1 MRDSSVLFGGEDF
14 LQRDVLPDYEK
25 IQRSLT
31 IKLGIATLFFLIL
44 VPLLALGISMDDQE
58 ADKQQMPKKNKT
70 KEIESK
76 KKKKPAA
83 KAKKGESNDKTSIAS
98 FSLGGFFFVAGYLLL
113 SGSPNNSLTARSVFQ
128 SPLFTRE
135 ECHHI
140 LDLADLAAAR
150 NYEAA
155 LAIAPEEANATV
167 TAWQK
172 EPLGWGKMRH
182 GNYPT
187 TDLNMVID
195 PFTKQ
200 DREWLGDLLDRR
212 LAPTLARVFGIPTNS
227 IRANDMFVVRYD
239 AGQRIKLDNHTDDS
253 DISVNILL
261 NEDFT
266 DGGTTFWNRVEEQP
280 YALVQPTQPGTLLS
294 HSARINHE
302 GAAISSGTRI
312 ILVGFLSV
320 DRIDPFTHRP
330 TGMSPYAS
338 WLSLPWMSVRLKA
351 GYLASRFLNDD
362 KENLVAHFFKCVW
375 GLLEALGDLSSHHHH
390 IVLVADADTEKYLQ
404 ALDEAYSKQG
414 EMQPKASWFRGQQI
428 SLNYDGSISNEWA
441 QRKEHSHIF
450 EEL

>member
-1 MRDSSVLFGGEDF
+1 MV
-14 LQRDVLPDYEK
+14 
-25 IQRSLT
+25 
-31 IKLGIATLFFLIL
+31 
-44 VPLLALGISMDDQE
+44 
-58 ADKQQMPKKNKT
+58 
-70 KEIESK
+70 
-76 KKKKPAA
+76 
-83 KAKKGESNDKTSIAS
+83 S
-98 FSLGGFFFVAGYLLL
+98 FSLGGFLLVAGYFLL
-113 SGSPNNSLTARSVFQ
+113 SGSPNNYLTARSVFQ

-135 ECHHI
+135 ECRHI
-140 LDLADLAAAR
+140 LDLADQAAAR
-150 NYEAA
+150 NYESA
-155 LAIAPEEANATV
+155 LAITPEEANATMQ
-167 TAWQK
+167 AWKK
-172 EPLGWGKMRH
+172 EPLGWQKQRH

-266 DGGTTFWNRVEEQP
+266 DGGTTFWNRVEEEP
-280 YALVQPTQPGTLLS
+280 YAHVQPTQPGTLLS

-320 DRIDPFTHRP
+320 DRIDPFTHKP
-330 TGMSPYAS
+330 TDMSPYAS
-338 WLSLPWMSVRLKA
+338 WLSLPWMSVRSKA

-362 KENLVAHFFKCVW
+362 KENLAAHFFKLFW
-375 GLLEALGDLSSHHHH
+375 NLLEALGDLSANHHHS
-390 IVLVADADTEKYLQ
+390 VLVADTDAEKYLQ
-404 ALDEAYSKQG
+404 ALDEAHAKQG
-414 EMQPKASWFRGQQI
+414 ENELKASWFRGQQI
-428 SLNYDGSISNEWA
+428 SLNFDGSILNEWA
-441 QRKEHSHIF
+441 LRKEHSNIF